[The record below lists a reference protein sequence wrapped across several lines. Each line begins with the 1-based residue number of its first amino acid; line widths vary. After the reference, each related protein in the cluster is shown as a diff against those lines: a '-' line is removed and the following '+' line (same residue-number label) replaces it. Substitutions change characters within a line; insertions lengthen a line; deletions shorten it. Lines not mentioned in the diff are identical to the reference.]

1 MEPGSHRLYVRS
13 HRQVRDKDHI
23 GKNRVVQTPSK
34 HSNVTFFQG
43 VGGWGGMNKASCM
56 ANGDQEAE
64 RGKCWC
70 SVHFLLPY
78 FLFGFQ

>member
-43 VGGWGGMNKASCM
+43 VGGWGGRVA
-56 ANGDQEAE
+56 
-64 RGKCWC
+64 
-70 SVHFLLPY
+70 FPL
-78 FLFGFQ
+78 